1 MSATNFVPRVGP
13 TIDNLLAAYHGEL
26 NARARYLAFADR
38 ADADGFSGI
47 ASLFRAAARAEQI
60 HAHNQARVL
69 RQLGAEAH
77 AELVACKVYDTLQN
91 LKIALSGEEYEID
104 AMYPAFLEQARS
116 TINSN
121 AARCFEWSLEAEK
134 GHARLCAEA
143 LDLCETNQLQS
154 WINAARDFFVCPV
167 CACTS
172 EHKTED
178 NCPIC
183 QYPAD
188 RLETIR

>member
-1 MSATNFVPRVGP
+1 MSTTNLAPRVGP
-13 TIDNLLAAYHGEL
+13 TIENLLAAYQGEL

-38 ADADGFSGI
+38 ADEDGFSGI

-69 RQLGAEAH
+69 RQLGAEAR
-77 AELVACKVYDTLQN
+77 AELIACRVHDTLEN
-91 LKIALSGEEYEID
+91 LKIALSGEKYEIE
-104 AMYPAFLEQARS
+104 AMYPAFIDEARAA
-116 TINSN
+116 INSN

-143 LDLCETNQLQS
+143 LDLFQTNQMES
-154 WINAARDFFVCPV
+154 WIRSARDFFVCPV

-172 EHKTED
+172 EHKTDD
-178 NCPIC
+178 NCGIC

>member
-1 MSATNFVPRVGP
+1 MSATYLVPNVEPTVG
-13 TIDNLLAAYHGEL
+13 NLLAAYQGEL
-26 NARARYLAFADR
+26 NARARYLAFAGR
-38 ADADGFSGI
+38 AEEDGFSGI

-69 RQLGAEAH
+69 RQLGAEAR
-77 AELVACKVYDTLQN
+77 AELTACPVHDTLEN
-91 LKIALSGEEYEID
+91 LKTALSGEKYEIE
-104 AMYPAFLEQARS
+104 AMYPAFIEQAQS

-134 GHARLCAEA
+134 GHARLCSEA
-143 LDLCETNQLQS
+143 LDLCESNQIES
-154 WINAARDFFVCPV
+154 WIGRARDFFVCPV

-172 EHKTED
+172 EHRTAE
-178 NCPIC
+178 NCGIC